1 MRDEM
6 RDKRCKRGKERDR
19 ERERESLYRKKI
31 EEMFSLGLVGGN
43 QL

>member
-1 MRDEM
+1 MR
-6 RDKRCKRGKERDR
+6 KRERDR
-19 ERERESLYRKKI
+19 EIERERESLYRKKI

>member
-1 MRDEM
+1 MRDE
-6 RDKRCKRGKERDR
+6 KEGTKEI